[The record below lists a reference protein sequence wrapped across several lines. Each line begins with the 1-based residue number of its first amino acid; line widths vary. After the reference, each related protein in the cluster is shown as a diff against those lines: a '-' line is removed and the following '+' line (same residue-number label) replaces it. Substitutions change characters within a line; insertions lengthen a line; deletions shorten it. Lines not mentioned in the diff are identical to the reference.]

1 MIIEIRA
8 KYFSIFEGQVALSMN
23 ANMRNKKFASDIY
36 TEDKYHILKTV
47 GRYGPYNAG
56 KICLVKGIQALQAI
70 LLDKETY
77 LVPNIFLIMYY
88 VSLELLFINFHHDIK
103 ENLELF
109 SYSAKRVFS
118 NER

>member
-1 MIIEIRA
+1 MIIEIGA

-56 KICLVKGIQALQAI
+56 KICLVTVEQYCEG
-70 LLDKETY
+70 
-77 LVPNIFLIMYY
+77 N
-88 VSLELLFINFHHDIK
+88 
-103 ENLELF
+103 
-109 SYSAKRVFS
+109 YSGLSPFQS
-118 NER
+118 